1 MRIAHP
7 IRRYKLMGQ
16 SKRTQPKRLK
26 NKLKAIRTRLDLTQE
41 EMVLRLKKY
50 APREFIDTGYVSRL
64 ENGKREPTLPILLA
78 YSKLT
83 GLSINLFVD
92 DDLDLPKRLPKR
104 KG

>member
-1 MRIAHP
+1 MRTAHP

-26 NKLKAIRTRLDLTQE
+26 YKFKAIRTHLDLTQE
-41 EMVLRLKKY
+41 EMVLRLKKF
-50 APREFIDTGYVSRL
+50 APREFIDSGYVSRL
-64 ENGKREPTLPILLA
+64 ETGKREPTLPILLA

-83 GLSINLFVD
+83 GLSINHFVD
-92 DDLDLPKRLPKR
+92 DDLDLPKRLPKQ